1 MSLPT
6 SSMLNWSTK
15 KQAAIGR
22 RAMLWR
28 CLSFLG
34 LCSPLAS
41 AALARQGGYRRLD
54 SPVVL
59 PLEDVAEAWHPY
71 PFSAFFS
78 AQPMA
83 GGPSGNI
90 LLKGVVLRLPRRSG
104 TELKAFCLH
113 CPHELCFVN
122 FTEDAELGL
131 VAPAVESDH
140 PLFVCPCHFSVF
152 DPLAD
157 GARVSGPADRGLYRF
172 RLRVRRSGVEI
183 VEVEET
189 ALAI

>member
-6 SSMLNWSTK
+6 SNMLDCGTD
-15 KQAAIGR
+15 KQASIDR
-22 RAMLWR
+22 RAVLWR

-34 LCSPLAS
+34 LCSSLAS
-41 AALARQGGYRRLD
+41 GALARQGGYRKLD

-71 PFSAFFS
+71 PFNAYFS
-78 AQPMA
+78 AQQMA
-83 GGPSGNI
+83 GGPSENI
-90 LLKGVVLRLPRRSG
+90 LLKGVVLRMPQRSG

-131 VAPAVESDH
+131 VAPAVEQDH

-183 VEVEET
+183 VEVEKE
-189 ALAI
+189 ALGS